1 MHPKEWK
8 GFLQKLGGPVGG
20 LDGVVHLPQ
29 PAGKRIRLFLVL
41 GHRYGAQN
49 PDLRTGGPA
58 GQTAGGGQEIMIGLQ
73 PQLQT
78 VPAGQQLGQ
87 RAGFGPGF
95 AVGAV
100 DPGNQSFQLGDAV
113 LIFLHQGGRV
123 LGGLFPFLDGCV
135 VAQTAGKLVDPFL
148 QVGTKL
154 QCFRKFHGK
163 VLHPFFPV

>member
-1 MHPKEWK
+1 
-8 GFLQKLGGPVGG
+8 
-20 LDGVVHLPQ
+20 
-29 PAGKRIRLFLVL
+29 
-41 GHRYGAQN
+41 
-49 PDLRTGGPA
+49 
-58 GQTAGGGQEIMIGLQ
+58 MIGLQ

-135 VAQTAGKLVDPFL
+135 VAQTAGKLADPL
-148 QVGTKL
+148 YEASMLSQVSWQSPPSVFSSIAKAG
-154 QCFRKFHGK
+154 RPVK
-163 VLHPFFPV
+163 VLARMEARGIGGRIHPIICF